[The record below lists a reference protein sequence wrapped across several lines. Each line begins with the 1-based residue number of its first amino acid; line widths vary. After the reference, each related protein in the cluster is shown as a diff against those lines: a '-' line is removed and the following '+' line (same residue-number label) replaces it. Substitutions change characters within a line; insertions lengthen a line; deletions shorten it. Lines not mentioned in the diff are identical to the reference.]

1 MSIGIPRTLAAAT
14 AAATLALATP
24 AGAIPITLDL
34 NNGSILA
41 GDFYTSPTMFFGPV
55 VVQPGGGFFVDI
67 DFLGSQRLSLT
78 DSGSEIIE
86 EQISIVSF
94 RHTPDFPDVAGQQV
108 DVGNVVVEIIDFLD
122 TTPPLDQPNPDGPE
136 DCLRTLINFC
146 FAQNFGDLT
155 DGTLSFK
162 GLRLVFFLD
171 PGIGQAVTFNA
182 VRFQASANTI
192 KIEVP
197 EPGTLALLAAGLAG
211 LGFIGRRK
219 LRA

>member
-1 MSIGIPRTLAAAT
+1 MTIGIPRTLAAAT
-14 AAATLALATP
+14 AAAAFAFAAP
-24 AGAIPITLDL
+24 VGAIPITLDL

-41 GDFYTSPTMFFGPV
+41 GDFYTSPTMFFDAV

-94 RHTPDFPDVAGQQV
+94 RHTPDFPDVAGQKV
-108 DVGNVVVEIIDFLD
+108 DIGNLVVDITGILD
-122 TTPPLDQPNPDGPE
+122 TTPPLDQPNPDAPE
-136 DCLRTLINFC
+136 DCLRELINFC

-162 GLRLVFFLD
+162 DLHLVFFLD
-171 PGIGQAVTFNA
+171 PAIGQAVTFNA
-182 VRFQASANTI
+182 VRFQVSANTI

-197 EPGTLALLAAGLAG
+197 EPGTLALFAAGLAG
-211 LGFIGRRK
+211 LGLFRRHMR
-219 LRA
+219 RA